1 MYTLSL
7 VVVNY
12 NSACSGEPSGIHY
25 TCACLQV
32 KMQKIRS
39 KPKEQ
44 WKYTKKNSTAFMLKL
59 AVVFCAVTTFGWCWT
74 CGLEVHDIILRIN
87 DEPARQPDDLRR
99 AVQSGNRY
107 ITILTTTPTGGQFRF
122 CLPLPLAEPEMYCMG
137 FLFDQEPTVGF
148 HIVVGLIKNSPAD
161 RAGLTRGCCIR
172 KIDGSL
178 SLSLSFLSLFPF
190 LPMVSRT
197 FLLLSFSCSDPVLS
211 LQISPP
217 LCLP

>member
-1 MYTLSL
+1 MSTLTSQDAEN
-7 VVVNY
+7 VVLCEAKRGVDV
-12 NSACSGEPSGIHY
+12 
-25 TCACLQV
+25 T
-32 KMQKIRS
+32 KI
-39 KPKEQ
+39 
-44 WKYTKKNSTAFMLKL
+44 AFMFLL
-59 AVVFCAVTTFGWCWT
+59 PRVYCAVTTCGWCWT
-74 CGLEVHDIILRIN
+74 CGLEVHDVILRIN

-178 SLSLSFLSLFPF
+178 SLSFLSLLPF
-190 LPMVSRT
+190 FQLSRT
-197 FLLLSFSCSDPVLS
+197 LSSF
-211 LQISPP
+211 
-217 LCLP
+217 